1 MTDVINRHLVD
12 AARAR
17 DQGRRADEQR
27 SLNAVLAID
36 PEHPLA
42 RNALGMAAL
51 QAGDAAGAADH
62 FRAAAE
68 RDPNAAALWLNL
80 AKAYRTAGDDDGERS
95 ALERAL
101 AADQTDLMTIIRMAE
116 LHERLADHG
125 PATDRWSA
133 VLAMAGALPDNPPEL
148 AAIVNHA
155 RAYVGG
161 RRASLADALDEALV
175 TDLAAASARDRRRMT
190 AAVDAML
197 GRRSIYANRCEGLH
211 YPFLPADEYFER
223 EHFPWF
229 AELEAATP
237 AIRTEL
243 EAILASAD
251 AGLVP
256 YVQLAKGTPRNVWS
270 NLDGSTD
277 WSSLH
282 LWREGQRIES
292 VCARAPKTA
301 ALIETLPLAR
311 IPGRAPTVFF
321 SILKARSHIPGHTGV
336 TNSRTIVHLPLI
348 VPQECHFRVGGETR
362 EWREGEA
369 FAFDDTIEH
378 EAWNRSDQDRA
389 VLILDCWNPHLSED
403 ERRMIVRMFDV
414 ADQARD
420 AGAGTTSN

>member
-1 MTDVINRHLVD
+1 MTDAINRHLAD

-17 DQGRRADEQR
+17 GQGRRADEQR
-27 SLNAVLAID
+27 SLAAALALD
-36 PEHPLA
+36 ADHPVA

-51 QAGDAAGAADH
+51 QAGNAAVAAGH
-62 FRAAAE
+62 FGAAAA
-68 RDPNAAALWLNL
+68 RDPNSSALWLNL
-80 AKAYRTAGDDDGERS
+80 AKAHRISGHDEGERS

-101 AADQTDLMTIIRMAE
+101 AADQTELMAIIRMAE
-116 LHERLADHG
+116 LHERLSEHG

-148 AAIVNHA
+148 ASIIGHA

-161 RRASLADALDEALV
+161 RRASLADALDQALA
-175 TDLAAASARDRRRMT
+175 TDLAAANPRDRRRMM
-190 AAVDAML
+190 AASGAML
-197 GRRSIYANRCEGLH
+197 GRRSIFANQCEGLH
-211 YPFLPADEYFER
+211 YPFLPADEYFDR

-229 AELEAATP
+229 AELEAAT
-237 AIRTEL
+237 ATIRAEL
-243 EAILASAD
+243 QAILASGD
-251 AGLVP
+251 AGLAP
-256 YVQLAKGTPRNVWS
+256 YVQMEKGTPQNKWS
-270 NLDGSTD
+270 VLDGSTD

-282 LWREGQRIES
+282 LWREGTRIDA

-301 ALIETLPLAR
+301 ALIEALPLAR
-311 IPGRAPTVFF
+311 IPQRAPTVFF
-321 SILKARSHIPGHTGV
+321 SILKAGSHIPAHTGV

-348 VPQECHFRVGGETR
+348 VPPGCSFRVGGEMR
-362 EWREGEA
+362 DWREGEA

-378 EAWNRSDQDRA
+378 EAWNRSEHDRA

-420 AGAGTTSN
+420 AAR

>member
-1 MTDVINRHLVD
+1 MTDAINRHLAD

-27 SLNAVLAID
+27 SLAAVLALD
-36 PEHPLA
+36 ADHPVA

-51 QAGDAAGAADH
+51 QAGDAGAARDH
-62 FRAAAE
+62 FRAAAA
-68 RDPNAAALWLNL
+68 RDPDVAALWLNL
-80 AKAYRTAGDDDGERS
+80 AKAQRISGDDEGERS

-101 AADQTDLMTIIRMAE
+101 AADQTDLMAIIRMAE
-116 LHERLADHG
+116 LHERLGEHS

-133 VLAMAGALPDNPPEL
+133 VLALAGALPDNPPEL
-148 AAIVNHA
+148 TAIIGHA
-155 RAYVGG
+155 RAYVTD
-161 RRASLADALDEALV
+161 RRASLAEALDEALAS
-175 TDLAAASARDRRRMT
+175 DLAAASPRDQRRMT
-190 AAVDAML
+190 AANDAML
-197 GRRSIYANRCEGLH
+197 GRRSIFANRCEGLH
-211 YPFLPADEYFER
+211 YPFLPADEYFDR

-243 EAILASAD
+243 EAILVSAD
-251 AGLVP
+251 VGLAP

-270 NLDGSTD
+270 DLDGSTD

-292 VCARAPKTA
+292 VCARAPTTA
-301 ALIETLPLAR
+301 ALIEMLPLAR
-311 IPGRAPTVFF
+311 IPRRAPTVFF
-321 SILKARSHIPGHTGV
+321 SILKAGSHIPAHTGV

-348 VPQECHFRVGGETR
+348 VPPGCSFRVGGETR
-362 EWREGEA
+362 DWREGEA

-378 EAWNRSDQDRA
+378 EAWNRSDQNRA

-403 ERRMIVRMFDV
+403 ECRMIVRMFDV
-414 ADQARD
+414 ADQSREAAR
-420 AGAGTTSN
+420 

>member
-1 MTDVINRHLVD
+1 MTAAINRHLAD

-17 DQGRRADEQR
+17 SQGRRAEEQR
-27 SLNAVLAID
+27 SLDAVLALD
-36 PEHPLA
+36 ADHPVA

-51 QAGDAAGAADH
+51 QAGDPAVAAGH
-62 FRAAAE
+62 FSAAAA
-68 RDPNAAALWLNL
+68 RDPGSSALWLNL
-80 AKAYRTAGDDDGERS
+80 AKAHRTLRDDASERS
-95 ALERAL
+95 ALDRAL
-101 AADQTDLMTIIRMAE
+101 AANQTDLMAIIRMAE
-116 LHERLADHG
+116 LHERLAEHG

-133 VLAMAGALPDNPPEL
+133 VLTMAGALPDNPPEL
-148 AAIVNHA
+148 TAIVNHA
-155 RAYVGG
+155 RAYVAD
-161 RRASLADALDEALV
+161 RRASLADALDEALAS
-175 TDLAAASARDRRRMT
+175 DLAAASPRNRRRMT
-190 AAVDAML
+190 AANDAML
-197 GRRSIYANRCEGLH
+197 GRRSIFANQCEGLH

-237 AIRTEL
+237 MIRTEL

-251 AGLVP
+251 AGLAP
-256 YVQLAKGTPRNVWS
+256 YVQLAQGTPRNVWS
-270 NLDGSTD
+270 DLDGSTD

-321 SILKARSHIPGHTGV
+321 SILKAGSHIPAHTGV

-348 VPQECHFRVGGETR
+348 VPPMCSFRVGGETR
-362 EWREGEA
+362 DWREGEA

-378 EAWNRSDQDRA
+378 EAWNRSDQNRA

-403 ERRMIVRMFDV
+403 ECRMIVRMFDV
-414 ADQARD
+414 ADQSRD
-420 AGAGTTSN
+420 AAP